1 MSTGPASESRA
12 IVESFLQTV
21 VILDDL
27 VVLSQ
32 QGVEQQDDV
41 PDTAIVTPD
50 YPESS
55 APDENDVNTDRSG
68 VPLNA
73 DTVINAFADLG
84 VVCAVLNAAP
94 DNAFPARIAKAAHR
108 ADIVVLD
115 WKIGDSDGGVT
126 LDVMKEILRD
136 DQNNPRL
143 RLIAIYT
150 GEPDLASVSD
160 RVQSVLQGFYASS
173 QPSAIDLIRMSK
185 GPAHVVVLAKG
196 GAINEHLTSLGYEQV
211 SEGDLAGKLVDEFA
225 LITSGLLR
233 NVALAGIATIRENS
247 HRILTK
253 FDETLDAAY
262 LGHRMLLPHPP
273 DAEDHLVAALGS
285 ELISVLEEDRPAM
298 HADIEAIERWLSRA
312 GGPDTSMPFRFSGT
326 ASAVD
331 RWLPLLRSGIE
342 SGKVQLPEGGKPGLV
357 RDGTAAFTDDAA
369 DAMLSNH
376 RFASLLNLKTRYP
389 QQRRA
394 LTLGAIVRR
403 SVDDRFQY
411 LLCLQ
416 PKCDSVRLG
425 SASGFPFIPLEP
437 VGGDTRQTSVAVVV
451 EVQEGDWE
459 YLGATLKPSELIVR
473 TFEPG
478 SNPPGEVLASKETS
492 GAFYFEDVDGTKYRW
507 IAEMKDEHAFGIA
520 GAVAAALARPGP
532 NDAEWLRRRSG

>member
-1 MSTGPASESRA
+1 MSTDPASEPRA

-21 VILDDL
+21 VILDDI
-27 VVLSQ
+27 VVMSQ
-32 QGVEQQDDV
+32 QGVEQQDEV
-41 PDTAIVTPD
+41 QGTAIVTPD
-50 YPESS
+50 YPESA
-55 APDENDVNTDRSG
+55 APDENGLNTDRSD

-84 VVCAVLNAAP
+84 VVCAVLNAP

-115 WKIGDSDGGVT
+115 WKIGDSDGDIT
-126 LDVMKEILRD
+126 LEVMKKILQE

-160 RVQSVLQGFYASS
+160 RVRAALQEFYVSSRAST
-173 QPSAIDLIRMSK
+173 IDSIRISK
-185 GPAHVVVLAKG
+185 GPAHVVVLAKS
-196 GAINEHLTSLGYEQV
+196 GAINEHSTSLGYEQV
-211 SEGDLAGKLVDEFA
+211 SEGDLADRLVDEFVSM
-225 LITSGLLR
+225 TSGLLR

-247 HRILTK
+247 HRVLAK

-262 LGHRMLLPHPP
+262 LGHRILLPHPP

-285 ELISVLEEDRPAM
+285 ELISVLEEDRPGT
-298 HADIEAIERWLSRA
+298 HADIEAIERWLSRD
-312 GGPDTSMPFRFSGT
+312 GVPDTSVPFQFSGT

-342 SGKVQLPEGGKPGLV
+342 SSKVQLPEGGKPGLV
-357 RDGTAAFTDDAA
+357 RDGTAAFTDDPA

-376 RFASLLNLKTRYP
+376 RFASLLKLKTRYP
-389 QQRRA
+389 QQRRT
-394 LTLGAIVRR
+394 LTLGTIVRI
-403 SVDDRFQY
+403 SKDDRFQY

-416 PKCDSVRLG
+416 PKCDSVRLE

-437 VGGDTRQTSVAVVV
+437 VRGGSSKTPVAMVV
-451 EVQEGDWE
+451 EVQTGDWKH
-459 YLGATLKPSELIVR
+459 LGATPKPSELIVR
-473 TFEPG
+473 SFEPG
-478 SNPPGEVLASKETS
+478 SNPPGDVLATKETS
-492 GAFYFEDVDGTKYRW
+492 GAFYFEDVNGTKYQW